1 MHIKTLLYGSFVDI
15 FFVAEQWFSLEVVTS
30 KYILLERPYHWMIYV
45 HLLYEVKIVLPN
57 HIIFLWLYL

>member
-30 KYILLERPYHWMIYV
+30 KYILLERPYH
-45 HLLYEVKIVLPN
+45 
-57 HIIFLWLYL
+57 